1 MRLAVSA
8 VLSFALAAVAFGQ
21 RGGHGGGVSRGGGGG
36 FSRGGSSGGAT
47 RGGGF
52 SRGGFSGGVARGGYS
67 GGFARGGV
75 NAGFNRGGGVYRGGM
90 NRGGG
95 IYRAPYRG
103 NMFYRGGLG
112 RGSRYR
118 WPFYGYYGYP
128 FYGASYYNDP
138 YFYNDSSYG
147 SGYPS
152 TYTSGYSAEPYV
164 YSYDVPPEP
173 DYPPPPVASEPPPP
187 PRYPSARSNA
197 APEYLIAFN
206 DHNIKLVLAYWTEQ
220 TNLRYVT
227 TGHEIK
233 TAPLSSVDR
242 DLSMR
247 LNHERRVMFNL
258 PSGP

>member
-1 MRLAVSA
+1 M
-8 VLSFALAAVAFGQ
+8 
-21 RGGHGGGVSRGGGGG
+21 H
-36 FSRGGSSGGAT
+36 
-47 RGGGF
+47 GGGF
-52 SRGGFSGGVARGGYS
+52 SRGGFSSGVVR

-75 NAGFNRGGGVYRGGM
+75 NAGFNRGGVFRGGM

-95 IYRAPYRG
+95 IRRFPNRG
-103 NMFYRGGLG
+103 NMFFRRGFG
-112 RGSRYR
+112 RGFRFSS
-118 WPFYGYYGYP
+118 PFYGFYGYP
-128 FYGASYYNDP
+128 FYGASYYSDP
-138 YFYNDSSYG
+138 YYDDSYYG
-147 SGYPS
+147 SGYPY
-152 TYTSGYSAEPYV
+152 TFTSGYSAEPYG
-164 YSYDVPPEP
+164 YSYDDPPEP

-187 PRYPSARSNA
+187 PRYPSTRSNA

-258 PSGP
+258 PSGS